1 MAAFRNQHRIG
12 DLLAAPHPADESVR
26 RAVQPHGGEVA
37 DRDDPA
43 QLARVD
49 DLLDLDEVGM
59 VSQDVAHADD
69 DPFAPGRFGDTA
81 AFGQRLGDRLF
92 EQDVVT
98 RLDGLHAGFEVH
110 VLGRADQDGVGRNRV
125 FEKAFVVGEALFGRQ
140 PEFRGD
146 GVAADV
152 VAFGDA
158 DQFQPAGV
166 PDRVF
171 QVFVGTVARPDGYD
185 RDGLR
190 LRSFAPWLSYSA
202 VSGVC
207 SSSRACLRSVRSAS
221 LMLNSYSP

>member
-49 DLLDLDEVGM
+49 DLLDLDEVGV

-110 VLGRADQDGVGRNRV
+110 VLGRADQDGVGRNGV
-125 FEKAFVVGEALFGRQ
+125 FEKNVRSRRSTVRASARISRRRRGGGCRCVRRRRPVSAGRGSG
-140 PEFRGD
+140 PRIPGICWY
-146 GVAADV
+146 GC
-152 VAFGDA
+152 
-158 DQFQPAGV
+158 P
-166 PDRVF
+166 PRW
-171 QVFVGTVARPDGYD
+171 
-185 RDGLR
+185 
-190 LRSFAPWLSYSA
+190 LRS
-202 VSGVC
+202 
-207 SSSRACLRSVRSAS
+207 
-221 LMLNSYSP
+221 